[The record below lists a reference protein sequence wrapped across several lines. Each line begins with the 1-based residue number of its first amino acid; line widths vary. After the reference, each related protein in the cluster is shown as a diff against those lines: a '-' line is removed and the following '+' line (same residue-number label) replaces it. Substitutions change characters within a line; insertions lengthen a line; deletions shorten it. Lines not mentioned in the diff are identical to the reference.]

1 MKIAQLAPLVESVP
15 PKYYGGTERVISYLT
30 EALVEMGHDVT
41 LFASADSKTSATLK
55 PQSPRSFRLD
65 KNKEDHMPYYILM
78 HENIYQHAS
87 DFDILHSHMDYALYS
102 MLRHLKQPFVTTLH
116 GRLDLS
122 SLRPIYDEFH
132 DTPLISISNNQR
144 KPFPNVNWQSTVY
157 NGLPK
162 DLYHCDEK
170 EGKYLAFIGRISPEK
185 RPDLA
190 VEIAKKLDMPL
201 KIAAK
206 IDKVDEAYY
215 ESEIKSLFKHALV
228 EYIGE
233 ISEDEKNEFLGNAYA
248 LIFPIDWPEPFGLA
262 MIEAMACGTP
272 VIARKCGS
280 VPEVIEEGV
289 NGFIF
294 ETVDEAIKKIKNI
307 SSLNRL
313 RVRDTFEKK
322 FTSRHMAENY
332 VKSYE
337 KLISNTQS
345 KV

>member
-1 MKIAQLAPLVESVP
+1 MKIAQLSPLVESVP

-41 LFASADSKTSATLK
+41 LFASADSKTSAQLK
-55 PQSPRSFRLD
+55 PQCPCSFRLD

-78 HENIYQHAS
+78 HENIYQHAA
-87 DFDILHSHMDYALYS
+87 DFDILHSHMDYALFS
-102 MLRHLKQPFVTTLH
+102 MLRNLKKPFVTTLH
-116 GRLDLS
+116 GRLNIS
-122 SLRPIYDEFH
+122 SLRPIYDEFD
-132 DTPLISISNNQR
+132 DTPLISISNDQR
-144 KPFPNVNWQSTVY
+144 KPFPSINWQSTVY

-162 DLYHCDEK
+162 NLYKCYEK
-170 EGKYLAFIGRISPEK
+170 SGKYLAFIGRISPEK
-185 RPDLA
+185 GPDLA

-215 ESEIKSLFKHALV
+215 ESKIKPLFKHSLV

-233 ISEDEKNEFLGNAYA
+233 ISDQEKNEFLGNAYA

-272 VIARKCGS
+272 VVARRCGA

-289 NGFIF
+289 SGFIF
-294 ETVDEAIKKIKNI
+294 KTVDEAIKQVNDVT
-307 SSLNRL
+307 SLNRQ
-313 RVRDTFEKK
+313 RVRNAFEKK
-322 FTSRHMAENY
+322 FTATHMANNY
-332 VKSYE
+332 IKTYE
-337 KLISNTQS
+337 KIIAHFNHQ
-345 KV
+345 